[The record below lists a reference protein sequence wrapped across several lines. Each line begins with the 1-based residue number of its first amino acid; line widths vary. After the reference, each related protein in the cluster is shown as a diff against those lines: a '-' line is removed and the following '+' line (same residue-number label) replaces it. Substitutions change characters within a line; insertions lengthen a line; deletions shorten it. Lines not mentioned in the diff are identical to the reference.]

1 MLLGSCFVFLFIF
14 SLEAPVSMTMTSIA
28 LYSMYNERMMC
39 NEHSNVWVLDPT
51 GKIWRKAVIITSLSS
66 ATNEISQEHKQSFS
80 VSNVTE
86 ADCRE
91 KQPAANLR
99 AVIWIMP
106 NCACTTKPLAI
117 HSNENSLL
125 VFLQLENYIQDSMKQ
140 DLVQIQQTAVH
151 NHTATMIEI
160 GTNLLSQTAEQTR
173 KLTNVEA
180 QVRLRC
186 LLL

>member
-1 MLLGSCFVFLFIF
+1 MYAQQNLLVC
-14 SLEAPVSMTMTSIA
+14 
-28 LYSMYNERMMC
+28 
-39 NEHSNVWVLDPT
+39 
-51 GKIWRKAVIITSLSS
+51 LSS
-66 ATNEISQEHKQSFS
+66 
-80 VSNVTE
+80 V
-86 ADCRE
+86 
-91 KQPAANLR
+91 
-99 AVIWIMP
+99 
-106 NCACTTKPLAI
+106 
-117 HSNENSLL
+117 
-125 VFLQLENYIQDSMKQ
+125 LQLENYIQDSMKQ